1 MSLLQR
7 LFDWVTGDAALLK
20 AAAAEKETDDMEC
33 NYVNL
38 TGHTLHFCRE
48 TTADRYEVYMTLETQ
63 GPVPV
68 VRSKVAVAYH
78 THHARAGSVEVYTR
92 GQTCRT
98 TSIANLREKQTGV
111 TLVVPEDVLDASEY
125 LTEYEG
131 RDDLVCIVGIPYTKV
146 DGGIKDDVYCVGVR
160 MQHTYDHS
168 VE

>member
-7 LFDWVTGDAALLK
+7 LLGWVTGDAALLK
-20 AAAAEKETDDMEC
+20 AAAEEEGTDDVEC

-38 TGHTLHFCRE
+38 TGHTLHFCHE
-48 TTADRYEVYMTLETQ
+48 TTTDRYEVYMTLETQ
-63 GPVPV
+63 GPVPA
-68 VRSKVAVAYH
+68 VRSELDVACCTQRV
-78 THHARAGSVEVYTR
+78 RAGSIEVYAR

-98 TSIANLREKQTGV
+98 ISIANLREKQSGV
-111 TLVVPEDVLDASEY
+111 TLVVPEDVLDASEH
-125 LTEYEG
+125 LREYEG

-160 MQHTYDHS
+160 MQHTYDYS